1 MLSFLK
7 LKAIVNGSIIY
18 PLPDSKPVF
27 ISVTDDKPRI
37 VITDGFHISKPLTLV
52 FEDADVAG
60 FKVVCVLN
68 DRQFGGGL
76 IALIV
81 FYLLGYLTGLLFFKI
96 ISFLPIIY
104 LLMFYYL
111 NRKDFFK
118 LVPLIQDNRR

>member
-1 MLSFLK
+1 MQRSNQIMLSFLK

-68 DRQFGGGL
+68 DRQCVNCFLFAGL
-76 IALIV
+76 SYR
-81 FYLLGYLTGLLFFKI
+81 FT
-96 ISFLPIIY
+96 FL
-104 LLMFYYL
+104 
-111 NRKDFFK
+111 
-118 LVPLIQDNRR
+118 